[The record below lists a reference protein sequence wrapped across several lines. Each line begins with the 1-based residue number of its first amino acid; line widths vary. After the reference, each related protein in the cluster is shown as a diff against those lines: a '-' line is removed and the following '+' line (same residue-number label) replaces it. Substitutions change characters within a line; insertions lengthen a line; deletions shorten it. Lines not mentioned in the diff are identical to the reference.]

1 MIKIAL
7 FYRDL
12 KTYTQIMKFY
22 TALFFLFYSYLNVQS
37 QNVLDYSKTIQLDE
51 LKEKLYTYSSDEFEG
66 REAGKKGQTIAVEYL
81 KEHYIKNNIESLIN
95 DTYFQNVPL
104 KSIQEPEV
112 SITVNNKEFVKYDDY
127 VILSAGENN
136 FDVKSKQVIYVGYGI
151 NDSIFNDYEN
161 IDVKNKIVI
170 AIKGEPKNEDGKYSI
185 SETSE
190 ESKWSK
196 RGSFTLKK
204 QQAIDLGA
212 IAFLYIDEDMLKRYG
227 DWYNRRGHEDNK
239 RLELDVISESKESI
253 DIPSFYIGETIAN
266 EIIINKK
273 KSLPTTSQKI
283 KTKIKITYNIQEK
296 KIKSQNVAAII
307 KGSEFPEEY
316 IIITAHLDHV
326 GMSDGEVYNGADD
339 DGSGTVAIM
348 QISEAFQKAVKDG
361 YGPRRS
367 IIFLHMTA
375 EEKGLLG
382 SKYYTNYDPI
392 VPLKNTV
399 TNLNIDMIGRIDPN
413 REEKNRNYIYLIG
426 SDIISQDLHDVSE
439 EIAKKY
445 SNLVLDY
452 RYNDPTRKVFESG
465 RYIENR
471 YYYRSDHYNFAEKN
485 IPIIFYFSGTH
496 EDYHKPTDTV
506 DKIEFDLL
514 QQRTKL
520 IFHTAWELANRNE
533 RIQNKIIK

>member
-7 FYRDL
+7 FYRNL
-12 KTYTQIMKFY
+12 KNNTQIMKFY

-51 LKEKLYTYSSDEFEG
+51 LKDKLYTYSSDEFEG

-185 SETSE
+185 SETLE
-190 ESKWSK
+190 QSKWSK

-227 DWYNRRGHEDNK
+227 DWYKRRGHEENE
-239 RLELDVISESKESI
+239 RLELDVISESKKSI

-283 KTKIKITYNIQEK
+283 KTKIKITYDIQEK

>member
-1 MIKIAL
+1 MKKYTLLTFLL
-7 FYRDL
+7 FNY
-12 KTYTQIMKFY
+12 F
-22 TALFFLFYSYLNVQS
+22 SVQS
-37 QNVLDYSKTIQLDE
+37 QTSVDYVSSIELDA
-51 LKEKLYTYSSDEFEG
+51 LKEKLSTYSSDEFEG
-66 REAGKKGQTIAVEYL
+66 REAGKKGQIIAVEYL
-81 KEHYIKNNIESLIN
+81 KEHYIKNNIQSLIN
-95 DTYFQNVPL
+95 DTYFQTVPL
-104 KSIQEPEV
+104 KIIKEPKV
-112 SITVNNKEFVKYDDY
+112 SITINNKEFVKYDDY
-127 VILSAGENN
+127 VILSAGEND
-136 FDVKSKQVIYVGYGI
+136 FDVKSKQVIYAGYGI
-151 NDSIFNDYEN
+151 NDSLYNDYEN

-170 AIKGEPKNEDGKYSI
+170 ATKGEPINEEGNYSLTKTKEL
-185 SETSE
+185 SR
-190 ESKWSK
+190 WSK
-196 RGSFTLKK
+196 GGSFTLKK

-227 DWYNRRGHEDNK
+227 DWYKRRGHEENE
-239 RLELDVISESKESI
+239 RLELDVNTETEESK
-253 DIPSFYIGETIAN
+253 DIPSFVIGETISN

-273 KSLPTTSQKI
+273 KSLPNSSQKI
-283 KTKIKITYNIQEK
+283 KTKIKISYNIKEE
-296 KIKSQNVAAII
+296 KIKSQNVAAVI

-361 YGPRRS
+361 YGPKRS

-382 SKYYTNYDPI
+382 SKYYTNYDPL

-426 SDIISQDLHDVSE
+426 SDIISQDLHDISE
-439 EIAKKY
+439 ETAKKY

-520 IFHTAWELANRNE
+520 IFHTAWELANRDE
-533 RIQNKIIK
+533 RIKNK

>member
-12 KTYTQIMKFY
+12 IINTQIMKFY

-51 LKEKLYTYSSDEFEG
+51 LKDKLYTYSSDEFEG

-185 SETSE
+185 TETLE
-190 ESKWSK
+190 QSKWSK

-227 DWYNRRGHEDNK
+227 DWYKRRGHEDNE

-283 KTKIKITYNIQEK
+283 KTKIKITYDIQEK

>member
-12 KTYTQIMKFY
+12 IINTQIMKFY

-51 LKEKLYTYSSDEFEG
+51 LKDKLYTYSSDEFEG

-104 KSIQEPEV
+104 KSIQEPKV

-185 SETSE
+185 TETLE
-190 ESKWSK
+190 QSKWSK
-196 RGSFTLKK
+196 RGSFSLKK

-212 IAFLYIDEDMLKRYG
+212 IAFLYIDEDMIKRYG
-227 DWYNRRGHEDNK
+227 DWYKRRGHEDNE

-273 KSLPTTSQKI
+273 KSLPTLSQKI
-283 KTKIKITYNIQEK
+283 KTKIKITYDIQEK

>member
-1 MIKIAL
+1 
-7 FYRDL
+7 
-12 KTYTQIMKFY
+12 MKFY

-51 LKEKLYTYSSDEFEG
+51 LKDKLYTYSSDEFEG

-104 KSIQEPEV
+104 KSIQEPKV

-185 SETSE
+185 TETLE
-190 ESKWSK
+190 QSKWSK
-196 RGSFTLKK
+196 RGSFSLKK

-212 IAFLYIDEDMLKRYG
+212 IAFLYIDEDMIKRYG
-227 DWYNRRGHEDNK
+227 DWYKRRGHEENE
-239 RLELDVISESKESI
+239 RLELDVISESKKSI

-273 KSLPTTSQKI
+273 KSLPTLSQKI
-283 KTKIKITYNIQEK
+283 KTKIKITYDIQEK

-533 RIQNKIIK
+533 RIQNQILK

>member
-1 MIKIAL
+1 
-7 FYRDL
+7 
-12 KTYTQIMKFY
+12 MKSCK
-22 TALFFLFYSYLNVQS
+22 LSFFLFLTYFSLQS
-37 QNVLDYSKTIQLDE
+37 QTSLDYSNTIELDE

-81 KEHYIKNNIESLIN
+81 KEHYIKNNIESVIK
-95 DTYFQNVPL
+95 DTYFQTVPL
-104 KSIQEPEV
+104 ISIKEPEV
-112 SITVNNKEFVKYDDY
+112 SITINNNEFVKYDDY
-127 VILSAGENN
+127 VILSAGDNN

-151 NDSIFNDYEN
+151 NDSIYNDYEN

-170 AIKGEPKNEDGKYSI
+170 AIKGEPKNKEGNYSLTK
-185 SETSE
+185 SKEQ
-190 ESKWSK
+190 SKWSK

-212 IAFLYIDEDMLKRYG
+212 VAFLYIDQDMLKRYG
-227 DWYNRRGHEDNK
+227 DWYKRRGHEDNE
-239 RLELDVISESKESI
+239 RLELDVTSKSDESF
-253 DIPSFYIGETIAN
+253 DIPSFFIGEKISN
-266 EIIINKK
+266 EIMKK
-273 KSLPTTSQKI
+273 QKNNLPNSSKKI
-283 KTKIKITYNIQEK
+283 KTKINITYDIQEE
-296 KIKSQNVAAII
+296 KINSQNVAAVI
-307 KGSEFPEEY
+307 KGSEFPDEY

-382 SKYYTNYDPI
+382 SKYYTNYDPL

-426 SDIISQDLHDVSE
+426 SDIISQDLHNVSE
-439 EIAKKY
+439 ETAKKY

-520 IFHTAWELANRNE
+520 IFHTAWELANRDE
-533 RIQNKIIK
+533 RIRNKQ

>member
-7 FYRDL
+7 FYRNL
-12 KTYTQIMKFY
+12 KNNTQIMKFY

-51 LKEKLYTYSSDEFEG
+51 LKDKLYTYSSDEFEG

-170 AIKGEPKNEDGKYSI
+170 AIKGEPKNQDGKYI
-185 SETSE
+185 ITENLE
-190 ESKWSK
+190 QSKWSK

-212 IAFLYIDEDMLKRYG
+212 VAFLYIDEDMLKRYG
-227 DWYNRRGHEDNK
+227 DWYKRRGHEDNE

-273 KSLPTTSQKI
+273 KSLPTSSQKI
-283 KTKIKITYNIQEK
+283 KTKIKINYDILEK

>member
-7 FYRDL
+7 FYRNL
-12 KTYTQIMKFY
+12 NKYTPIMKFY

-185 SETSE
+185 SETLE
-190 ESKWSK
+190 QSKWSK

-227 DWYNRRGHEDNK
+227 DWYKRRGHEENE
-239 RLELDVISESKESI
+239 RLELDVISESKKSI

-266 EIIINKK
+266 EIIINNK
-273 KSLPTTSQKI
+273 KSLPTSSQKI
-283 KTKIKITYNIQEK
+283 KTKIKITYDIQEK

-439 EIAKKY
+439 KIAKKY

-514 QQRTKL
+514 QERTKL

>member
-7 FYRDL
+7 FYRNL
-12 KTYTQIMKFY
+12 NKYTPIMKFY

-185 SETSE
+185 SETLE
-190 ESKWSK
+190 QSKWSK

-227 DWYNRRGHEDNK
+227 DWYKRRGHEDNE

-283 KTKIKITYNIQEK
+283 KTKIKITYDIQEK

>member
-12 KTYTQIMKFY
+12 IINTQIMKFY

-51 LKEKLYTYSSDEFEG
+51 LKDKLYTYSSDEFEG

-185 SETSE
+185 TETLE
-190 ESKWSK
+190 QSKWSK
-196 RGSFTLKK
+196 RGSFSLKK

-212 IAFLYIDEDMLKRYG
+212 IAFLYIDEDMIKRYG
-227 DWYNRRGHEDNK
+227 DWYKRRGHEDNE

-273 KSLPTTSQKI
+273 KSLPTLSQKI
-283 KTKIKITYNIQEK
+283 KTKIKITYDIQEK

>member
-1 MIKIAL
+1 MKN
-7 FYRDL
+7 
-12 KTYTQIMKFY
+12 YTLL
-22 TALFFLFYSYLNVQS
+22 TFLLLNYFSVQPQTS
-37 QNVLDYSKTIQLDE
+37 VDYVSSIELDA
-51 LKEKLYTYSSDEFEG
+51 LKEKLSTYSSDEFEG
-66 REAGKKGQTIAVEYL
+66 REAGKKGQIIAVEYL
-81 KEHYIKNNIESLIN
+81 KEHYIKNNIPSLIN
-95 DTYFQNVPL
+95 DTYFQTVPL
-104 KSIQEPEV
+104 KTIKEPKV
-112 SITVNNKEFVKYDDY
+112 SIAINNKEFVKYDDY
-127 VILSAGENN
+127 VILSAGEND
-136 FDVKSKQVIYVGYGI
+136 FDVKSKQVIYAGYGI
-151 NDSIFNDYEN
+151 NDSLYNDYEN

-170 AIKGEPKNEDGKYSI
+170 ATKGEPKNEEGNYSLTKTN
-185 SETSE
+185 EQ
-190 ESKWSK
+190 SKWSK
-196 RGSFTLKK
+196 GGSFTLKK

-227 DWYNRRGHEDNK
+227 DWYKRRGHEENE
-239 RLELDVISESKESI
+239 RLELDVNTETEESK
-253 DIPSFYIGETIAN
+253 DIPSFVIGETISN

-273 KSLPTTSQKI
+273 KSLPNSSQKI
-283 KTKIKITYNIQEK
+283 KTKIKINYNIKEE

-361 YGPRRS
+361 YGPKRS

-382 SKYYTNYDPI
+382 SKYYTNYDPL

-426 SDIISQDLHDVSE
+426 SDIISQDLHDISE
-439 EIAKKY
+439 ETAKKY

-514 QQRTKL
+514 QQRTQL
-520 IFHTAWELANRNE
+520 IFHTAWELANRDE
-533 RIQNKIIK
+533 RIRNKQ